1 MPETT
6 APPATKKP
14 LYEASTQFKHWR
26 YSPES
31 LINIRSKLNEAAVA
45 VIRQTFEAYEPGSS
59 ANVSFLNADEE
70 HLLVTFYV
78 TRITQL
84 CGHFRFPEEVE
95 ATAATYLKR
104 FYLKNTVMDWHPK
117 NVMLTAL
124 FLATKTTNNPIS
136 LEAYTHNIPN
146 TNPSDVLDLEF
157 LVAQSLG
164 FEFSVWHAHRA
175 LWGIWLDIQSLSD
188 VPADYAKSQ
197 SSVYDTALSHVRAS
211 RLTDAEFIY
220 TPSQIA
226 LAAFSLAAPDVAQQ
240 WLESKQAVTEAPTKI
255 PPGILESIEALKKL
269 IADAGQPE
277 TEAVRE
283 VDRRLR
289 LCKNP
294 EKVVG
299 SKAYLAR
306 KAEEE
311 KKAEDKRNRKAM
323 EVEKAAAEG
332 TDPFGDELERPKPSL
347 VDYDDDDDD

>member
-1 MPETT
+1 
-6 APPATKKP
+6 
-14 LYEASTQFKHWR
+14 
-26 YSPES
+26 
-31 LINIRSKLNEAAVA
+31 
-45 VIRQTFEAYEPGSS
+45 
-59 ANVSFLNADEE
+59 
-70 HLLVTFYV
+70 
-78 TRITQL
+78 
-84 CGHFRFPEEVE
+84 
-95 ATAATYLKR
+95 
-104 FYLKNTVMDWHPK
+104 
-117 NVMLTAL
+117 
-124 FLATKTTNNPIS
+124 
-136 LEAYTHNIPN
+136 
-146 TNPSDVLDLEF
+146 
-157 LVAQSLG
+157 
-164 FEFSVWHAHRA
+164 
-175 LWGIWLDIQSLSD
+175 
-188 VPADYAKSQ
+188 
-197 SSVYDTALSHVRAS
+197 VYDTALNHVRAS

-255 PPGILESIEALKKL
+255 PLGILGSIEALKNL
-269 IADAGQPE
+269 IVDAGQPE

-332 TDPFGDELERPKPSL
+332 ADPFGDELERPKPSL